1 MHVCVLL
8 CFCVFVFMKVDFEIE
23 GVEEADEVAA
33 ASGQ

>member
-1 MHVCVLL
+1 MFV
-8 CFCVFVFMKVDFEIE
+8 CFCVFEFMKVDFEIE